1 MLNLNVLNED
11 TSIDCIAKSLEKL
24 TMLKIGHIEIKDSL
38 QFLNTSLDTLVT
50 NLEDYADKK
59 KKANESL
66 LDAKK
71 RVFRNTYKFFE
82 RDWSHLGDEAFNLL
96 TCKGFY
102 PYEYVT
108 SIDVLKEENLPKIEN
123 FSIVSLLE
131 KG

>member
-11 TSIDCIAKSLEKL
+11 TPIDCIAKSLEKL

-59 KKANESL
+59 KKDDESL

-71 RVFRNTYKFFE
+71 RVLYF
-82 RDWSHLGDEAFNLL
+82 
-96 TCKGFY
+96 
-102 PYEYVT
+102 V
-108 SIDVLKEENLPKIEN
+108 
-123 FSIVSLLE
+123 
-131 KG
+131 